1 LSEEI
6 FDVRQSQTLTLNS
19 CSSFLDALHMSSE
32 THTKEQAKSKSVYMH
47 ERFLVIIS
55 GVFAEDNEKE
65 KTEKKG

>member
-1 LSEEI
+1 
-6 FDVRQSQTLTLNS
+6 
-19 CSSFLDALHMSSE
+19 MSSE